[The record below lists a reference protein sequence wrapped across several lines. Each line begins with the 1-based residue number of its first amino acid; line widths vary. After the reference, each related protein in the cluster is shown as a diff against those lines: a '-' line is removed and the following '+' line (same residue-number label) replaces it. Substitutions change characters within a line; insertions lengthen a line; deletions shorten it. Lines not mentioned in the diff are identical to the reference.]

1 MKQTILIVDDEP
13 DIRDVLSLALTDMGH
28 DVRAAAD
35 GDEALR
41 MFREAR
47 TPIVVTDIKMPGM
60 DGIELLQKL
69 KREDPDT
76 EVVMITGH
84 GDLDLAI
91 RSLKHEAT
99 DFITKPINIDV
110 LEIALQRAQERI
122 LTRQKLKE
130 YTEHLEQ
137 LIREK
142 SELQSRL
149 SALGLMIGSISHGI
163 KGLLTGLD
171 GAIYLVESGFSKN
184 DPAKISDGWQTVKL
198 TIERVRKMMLDI
210 LFAAK
215 ERELKTERVEAAEF
229 ARELADRFG
238 EKIRRQG
245 VDFVRE
251 VGPGVGEFDVDSS
264 YLQAALANILEN
276 ALDACCRD
284 ESKPRH
290 CITFRVRGESD
301 AVVFEV
307 GDDGPGMDSETKQK
321 LFQLFFSSK
330 GAHGTGLGLFVTQKI
345 VEQHGGRIEVR
356 STPGHGSLF
365 RITIPRGSSA
375 DPSAA
380 FFA

>member
-1 MKQTILIVDDEP
+1 MQQTILIVDDEP

-41 MFREAR
+41 LFHETRP
-47 TPIVVTDIKMPGM
+47 PIVVTDIKMPGM

-69 KREDPDT
+69 KREAPDT

-110 LEIALQRAQERI
+110 LEIALKRAQERI

-184 DPAKISDGWQTVKL
+184 DPVKVSDGWQTVKL

-251 VGPGVGEFDVDSS
+251 VEPGVGEFDVDSS

-290 CITFRVRGESD
+290 CITFRVRGEAK
-301 AVVFEV
+301 AVVFEIL
-307 GDDGPGMDSETKQK
+307 DDGIGMDAETKQK
-321 LFQLFFSSK
+321 LFDLFFSSK

-356 STPGHGSLF
+356 STQGQGSLF
-365 RITIPRGSSA
+365 RIAIPRGGSA
-375 DPSAA
+375 APPSAVSA
-380 FFA
+380 

>member
-28 DVRAAAD
+28 EVLAAAD

-41 MFREAR
+41 LFRETR

-69 KREDPDT
+69 KREAPDT

-110 LEIALQRAQERI
+110 LEIALKRAQERI

-149 SALGLMIGSISHGI
+149 SSLGLMIGSISHGI

-184 DPAKISDGWQTVKL
+184 DPVKITDGWQTVKL

-210 LFAAK
+210 LYAAK
-215 ERELKTERVEAAEF
+215 ERELKTERVQTAEF
-229 ARELADRFG
+229 ARELAGRF
-238 EKIRRQG
+238 EAKIRGQG
-245 VDFVRE
+245 IGFVCE
-251 VGPGVGEFDVDSS
+251 VGPAVGEFDVDPS
-264 YLQAALANILEN
+264 YLQAALANVLEN

-290 CITFRVRGESD
+290 GITFRVRGEAK
-301 AVVFEV
+301 AVVFEIL
-307 GDDGPGMDSETKQK
+307 DDGIGMDAETKQK
-321 LFQLFFSSK
+321 LFDLFFSSK

-345 VEQHGGRIEVR
+345 VEQHGGKIEVR
-356 STPGHGSLF
+356 STQGHGSLF
-365 RITIPRGSSA
+365 RIMIPRSSSPPPTA
-375 DPSAA
+375 AVSA
-380 FFA
+380 

>member
-1 MKQTILIVDDEP
+1 MQQTILIVDDEP
-13 DIRDVLSLALTDMGH
+13 DIRDVLSLALVDMGH
-28 DVRAAAD
+28 EVLSAAD

-41 MFREAR
+41 LFREAR
-47 TPIVVTDIKMPGM
+47 PPIVVTDIKMPGM

-69 KREDPDT
+69 KREAPDT

-110 LEIALQRAQERI
+110 LEIALKRAQERI

-210 LFAAK
+210 LYAAK

-238 EKIRRQG
+238 EKIRGQG
-245 VDFVRE
+245 VDFVCE
-251 VGPGVGEFDVDSS
+251 VEPGNRRFDADPS
-264 YLQAALANILEN
+264 YLQAALANVLEN

-284 ESKPRH
+284 ECKPRH

-301 AVVFEV
+301 TVVFEI

-321 LFQLFFSSK
+321 LFDLFFSSK

-356 STPGHGSLF
+356 STQGHGSLF
-365 RITIPRGSSA
+365 RIAIPRGGSAASSA
-375 DPSAA
+375 TASA
-380 FFA
+380 